1 MKLKYYLFAVF
12 CALICSCSVPKDVVY
27 FQGIDSLSPE
37 QLDKMSQSYSN
48 EITYDD
54 LLAISVTA
62 WDPSAVTPFNPP
74 TYAYSQQGEE
84 PVVASPALYTYLV
97 DKEGDINFPV
107 LGKIHVV
114 GLSKQ
119 QLSEKMEQMISKYV
133 ENPLVKVQLLNFKVT
148 LMGEFNRPGT
158 YTIKNDRLTVLD
170 AIGLAGDLPMTANR
184 TNILVIREN
193 EGKKEINRLDLTNP
207 EIFDSPYF
215 FLRQNDVVYIEP
227 TKSKQKSRST
237 SSRQFNI
244 SLFSSIVGTLSII
257 SSMVIS
263 VVSLSK
269 N

>member
-1 MKLKYYLFAVF
+1 MKLKYYLFAAF

-27 FQGIDSLSPE
+27 FQGIDTLTSD
-37 QLDKMSQSYSN
+37 QLNKMSQSYSN

-84 PVVASPALYTYLV
+84 PVAASPSLYTYLV
-97 DKEGDINFPV
+97 DSEGDINFPV

-114 GLSKQ
+114 GLTKQ
-119 QLSEKMEQMISKYV
+119 QLSEKMEQLISKYV

-170 AIGLAGDLPMTANR
+170 AIGLAGDLPMSANR

-193 EGKKEINRLDLTNP
+193 DGKKEISRLNLTSP

-215 FLRQNDVVYIEP
+215 FLRQNDVVYVEP
-227 TKSKQKSRST
+227 IKSKQKSRST
-237 SSRQFNI
+237 SSSRI
-244 SLFSSIVGTLSII
+244 SLFSSIIGTLSII
-257 SSMVIS
+257 SGMVIS

-269 N
+269 K